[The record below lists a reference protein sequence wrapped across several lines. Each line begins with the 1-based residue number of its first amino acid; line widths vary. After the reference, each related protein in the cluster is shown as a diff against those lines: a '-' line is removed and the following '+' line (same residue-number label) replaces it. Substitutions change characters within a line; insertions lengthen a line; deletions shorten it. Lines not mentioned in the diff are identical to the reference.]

1 MYILHIIVQQIIEKE
16 SLSACSTYVF
26 LEREDYFFLFAKVIE
41 YGALNI
47 HLFFSFTSI
56 LLLLCST
63 QNQELE

>member
-47 HLFFSFTSI
+47 HFFSFTSI
-56 LLLLCST
+56 LLLLRST